1 MKNWF
6 LWMML
11 LSLILLAS
19 STPNRS
25 VALKSQYTE
34 FWIWGGIDPSRSFT
48 QGKQFYVLQGFISE
62 KQQKII
68 FTRQGMQAASEFGP
82 VILVYR
88 LNTLAWNRMIHDT
101 LLNHIQAWEYRGNTV
116 LGIQLD
122 FDARTNNLDQYA
134 GFLRKVR
141 QDLPESYNLSITGLL
156 DWASLGDPA
165 VLESLQG
172 IVDEI
177 IFQTYQGKHTIPN
190 YSVYLKSLAKLRFP
204 FKIGLV
210 ENGEWDTRYEQA
222 LSQSSYYRGAVM
234 FLLPER
240 L

>member
-1 MKNWF
+1 MI
-6 LWMML
+6 L
-11 LSLILLAS
+11 LSLILLIPSPS
-19 STPNRS
+19 SPS

-34 FWIWGGIDPSRSFT
+34 FWIWGGIDPTQSYT

-62 KQQKII
+62 NRHKII
-68 FTRQGMQAASEFGP
+68 FTRQGMQAVNGFGS

-88 LNTLAWNRMIHDT
+88 LNTLAWNRIIRDT

-141 QDLPESYNLSITGLL
+141 LDLPEPYGLSITGLL
-156 DWASLGDPA
+156 DWASQGDPA
-165 VLESLQG
+165 VLESLRG
-172 IVDEI
+172 VVDEI

-190 YSVYLKSLAKLRFP
+190 YPAYLKSLAKLRFP

-210 ENGEWDTRYEQA
+210 ENGEWDKRYEHA
-222 LSQSSYYRGAVM
+222 LSQSSYYQGAVM
-234 FLLPER
+234 FLLPEGR
-240 L
+240 